1 MRRFMF
7 VPSLTSSSLDALL
20 YYDFECIRIAMSI
33 NCFNI
38 PAGSVLKRT
47 ISIERPTK
55 LLGVYSSLMKSDIPS
70 KILHPAQHKPLP
82 PTGIVPI
89 MKSRTQAV
97 WDLLKEEGSKL
108 EGISTPLHDFI
119 QPVLYQASAYALF
132 GRSCPVVES
141 FEPFHDFLLA
151 GVPRFF
157 LGKHIERLATMQKLL
172 EKYFDSPH
180 EDASCLVLENE
191 QVVRNH
197 GYVRFHLTSTG
208 NFRLLIECDSRVRT
222 RLRLSSS
229 LSSSL

>member
-1 MRRFMF
+1 
-7 VPSLTSSSLDALL
+7 
-20 YYDFECIRIAMSI
+20 MSI

-55 LLGVYSSLMKSDIPS
+55 LLGFYPSLMKSDITS
-70 KILHPAQHKPLP
+70 KILHPAQHKYLS
-82 PTGIVPI
+82 PTDIVPI
-89 MKSRTQAV
+89 MKSYTPAV

-108 EGISTPLHDFI
+108 EGISTPLHDFVL
-119 QPVLYQASAYALF
+119 PVLYQASAYAFF

-141 FEPFHDFLLA
+141 FEPFHDSDGPFHLLLA
-151 GVPRFF
+151 GVPRYF
-157 LGKHIERLATMQKLL
+157 LGKHIERLATMQKLF

-180 EDASCLVLENE
+180 EDASQLVLENE
-191 QVVRNH
+191 QVIRNH

-208 NFRLLIECDSRVRT
+208 NLRLLIECDSRVRT